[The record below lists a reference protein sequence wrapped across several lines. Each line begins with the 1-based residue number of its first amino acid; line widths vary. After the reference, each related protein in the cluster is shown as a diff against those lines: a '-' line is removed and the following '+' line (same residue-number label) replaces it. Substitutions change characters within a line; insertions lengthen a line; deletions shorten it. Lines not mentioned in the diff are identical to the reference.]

1 MLVMLPDSLAY
12 YQHRLLSAQ
21 TLPPSSQPELVQ
33 KIQAATAKLMN
44 GISNNLEHSNRD
56 KFAQQLSEF
65 RATITAFCSRPM

>member
-21 TLPPSSQPELVQ
+21 TLPPSAQPELVS
-33 KIQAATAKLMN
+33 KIQSATMKLMS
-44 GISNNLEHSNRD
+44 GVSNNLEHSNRD

-65 RATITAFCSRPM
+65 RGTITSFCSRPM